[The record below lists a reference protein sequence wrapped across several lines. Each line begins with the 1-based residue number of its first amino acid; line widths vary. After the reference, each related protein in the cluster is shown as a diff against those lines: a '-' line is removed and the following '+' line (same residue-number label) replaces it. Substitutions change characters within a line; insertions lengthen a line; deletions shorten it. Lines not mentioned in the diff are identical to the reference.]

1 MQVIIDLLPV
11 ILFFIAYK
19 KAGIFVATSV
29 AIISTLVLM
38 LIVWIKRG
46 KIDKMLMINGAVIT
60 VLGGITLL
68 LHDKTY
74 IMWKPTVIY
83 WIGALA
89 LLFSRYVFQNNLI
102 ARMLGKI
109 IAPPPNVWD
118 KLNLC
123 WVLFLIGLGSLN
135 LYVAFHYTEENWVNF
150 KLFGTTSLMFVFM
163 LSQVF
168 VLKDYWIEHTP
179 PA

>member
-38 LIVWIKRG
+38 LVVWLKHG

-60 VLGGITLL
+60 ILGGITLL

-109 IAPPPNVWD
+109 IEPPASVWD

-123 WVLFLIGLGSLN
+123 WVIFLIGLGSLN

-150 KLFGTTSLMFVFM
+150 KLFGTTSLMFVFII
-163 LSQVF
+163 SQVF
-168 VLKDYWIEHTP
+168 VLKDYWIENTP

>member
-19 KAGIFVATSV
+19 KAGIFAATSV
-29 AIISTLVLM
+29 AIISTLILM
-38 LIVWIKRG
+38 VIVWIKRG

-89 LLFSRYVFQNNLI
+89 LLFSRYIFQNNLI

-109 IAPPPNVWD
+109 IAPPANVWD

-123 WVLFLIGLGSLN
+123 WVIFLVGLGSLN

-150 KLFGTTSLMFVFM
+150 KLFGTTSLMFVFII
-163 LSQVF
+163 SQVF
-168 VLKDYWIEHTP
+168 VLKEYWIEHTP